1 VKKLVTVVVL
11 TLAINFLAA
20 AGGIGYLFQSG
31 KLDRE
36 KVTAIKDIVF
46 APTTAPSTQPTEESV
61 PTTQPVNSLEALLA
75 KASGRTAGEQVEF
88 IQKSFDAQMAIL
100 DRRQRELVD
109 LQRQIDLAKAQM
121 ERDRIKLEKGET
133 DLAAEQA
140 QAKKLATDKGF
151 QDSLA
156 LYKTMPG
163 KQVKT
168 IFMSLDEATMRQYLQ
183 AMEPRVASRIM
194 KEFKTP
200 DEVARIQKV
209 MEAMRLAQ
217 QQQEQQKQSQA
228 APQAQQATAKSE

>member
-1 VKKLVTVVVL
+1 MKKFATVVVL

-31 KLDRE
+31 KLDHD
-36 KVTAIKDIVF
+36 KAMAIKDIVF
-46 APTTAPSTQPTEESV
+46 APTTAPSTQPSEESA

-109 LQRQIDLAKAQM
+109 LQRQIDLAKGQM
-121 ERDRIKLEKGET
+121 ERDRVKLQKGET
-133 DLAAEQA
+133 ELASQEA

-151 QDSLA
+151 QDSLS
-156 LYKTMPG
+156 LYKTMPS

-209 MEAMRLAQ
+209 MESMRLAQ
-217 QQQEQQKQSQA
+217 QKQQQTQG

>member
-1 VKKLVTVVVL
+1 VKKFITVVVL
-11 TLAINFLAA
+11 TLAVNFLAA

-36 KVTAIKDIVF
+36 KAQAIKDIVF
-46 APTTAPSTQPTEESV
+46 APPTTAPSTQPSEESAA
-61 PTTQPVNSLEALLA
+61 TTQPVNSLEALLA

-109 LQRQIDLAKAQM
+109 LQRQIDLAKDQM
-121 ERDRIKLEKGET
+121 VRDRAKLEKGET
-133 DLAAEQA
+133 DLAAQQA
-140 QAKKLATDKGF
+140 QAKRLATDKGF

-156 LYKTMPG
+156 LYRTMPT

-183 AMEPRVASRIM
+183 AMEPRVAARIM
-194 KEFKTP
+194 KEFKAP
-200 DEVARIQKV
+200 DEVERVQKV

-217 QQQEQQKQSQA
+217 QKQQAQA
-228 APQAQQATAKSE
+228 APQQATAKSE